1 MLQTEESRS
10 TSNVRLR
17 LARNLAEV
25 LLHSVSDD
33 QYKPPDIGDSPK
45 RGGRHQ
51 VQAVSAVDSP
61 WKPRKYC
68 GNALFVPSTRHEEVV
83 LLLLLG
89 ETMASKHVPLNQTP
103 EYDSHRKATMYEA
116 KKIFNLMTL
125 ACASSAQY
133 KVISDMFERSL
144 RFSPKDEHVWSQF
157 ALSLAC
163 EARYKRS
170 LVVLTE
176 VAQQN
181 PDDSSVCLL
190 AARLCYEK
198 LEMLGEGV
206 TWARRALEREESRP
220 QELVARCHLYLGIGL
235 YLQSHE
241 SETREDCVELGQAA
255 SKHLQVRV
263 IHTNFAPYQLRIY
276 QTIKTSF
283 KYFFQNLLPLE
294 KLIRLSVNNV

>member
-1 MLQTEESRS
+1 MERFRSMLQTEESRS

-45 RGGRHQ
+45 RGGRHN
-51 VQAVSAVDSP
+51 VQSVSAVDSP

-103 EYDSHRKATMYEA
+103 EYDSHRQATMYEA
-116 KKIFNLMTL
+116 KRIFNLMTL
-125 ACASSAQY
+125 ACASSGQY
-133 KVISDMFERSL
+133 KVVSDMFERSL

-163 EARYKRS
+163 EARFMRS

-181 PDDSSVCLL
+181 PQDSSVCLL

-206 TWARRALEREESRP
+206 SWSRRALEREERSP
-220 QELVARCHLYLGIGL
+220 QELGARCHLYLGIGL
-235 YLQSHE
+235 YLQSQE

-255 SKHLQVRV
+255 YKHLQVREEV
-263 IHTNFAPYQLRIY
+263 RSL
-276 QTIKTSF
+276 
-283 KYFFQNLLPLE
+283 
-294 KLIRLSVNNV
+294 NV